1 MSSVKE
7 IESAIE
13 RLPASELPE
22 LTRWFDEHV
31 ERNWDVQMKAD
42 AEAGL
47 LDVLADE
54 AREARRNGQTRPFP

>member
-1 MSSVKE
+1 MTRVKE

-31 ERNWDVQMKAD
+31 ERNWDEQMKAD

-47 LDVLADE
+47 LDALVDE
-54 AREARRNGQTRPFP
+54 AREARRKGQTTSFR